1 MSIDKTTKKWPSLD
15 TPSPLRVTP
24 SDPERSEG
32 LYRGARRDWVLGMT
46 HFCSWPSIAQTFIGL
61 FFIGAGLF
69 KLENY
74 FLVGD
79 QSLTR
84 HFQFWIDNGWPPSW
98 SLPLFHW
105 GQLHPLPLSALVI
118 ALQITSGILL
128 VLHWHRH
135 LAASLLLLVQTGI
148 FLGTFHHRGFN
159 EFVGTSLWVAL
170 FYLFKPEPSSRH
182 QAPCVMVSLPA
193 GQAGSVEPSQGAWC
207 FRLKFW
213 WPILTYLFIGIALL
227 QLYNRFVVGD
237 PWMSSVPWQIEH
249 LSADVMSIHPLW
261 KNFSIMIAQTSW
273 GKYLWLASWWIQLAC
288 VLGFLTRFRLYSGAL
303 LLCLWFLHIWT
314 WMNGITSQGVLW
326 LLATLVW
333 VTEEHQQRNIFK

>member
-118 ALQITSGILL
+118 ALQITSGIFL
-128 VLHWHRH
+128 VLHWNRR
-135 LAASLLLLVQTGI
+135 LAACLLFFVQTGI

-159 EFVGTSLWVAL
+159 EFVGISLWIAL
-170 FYLFKPEPSSRH
+170 FYLLKPEVTTTFTRKMW
-182 QAPCVMVSLPA
+182 QV
-193 GQAGSVEPSQGAWC
+193 
-207 FRLKFW
+207 
-213 WPILTYLFIGIALL
+213 LTFLFVGLALL
-227 QLYNRFVVGD
+227 QLYNRSVVGD
-237 PWMSSVPWQIEH
+237 PWMSSVSWQIEH

-261 KNFSIMIAQTSW
+261 KKFIIMIAQTSW

-288 VLGFLTRFRLYSGAL
+288 VLGFLTRFRLYSGTL
-303 LLCLWFLHIWT
+303 LLCLWFLHIWI

-333 VTEEHQQRNIFK
+333 VTEEYERER